1 MSLKKYIFM
10 SMAGVIAGQ
19 WLNAQPLTLNEAI
32 ATARTESVAAKEA
45 KFGFVSSYWAYRS
58 YRASLLPSLSLYG
71 DIGNYNRSLALLQ
84 DYETGDVKYS
94 LTNNMQNSLG
104 LALSQN
110 IALTGGTL
118 SVYSDLARIDQFGE
132 RGNVTWYSQPI
143 TARYSQPLFSYNKFK
158 WNKLISPKEYEK
170 SKRVFLESMERF
182 SGDVVAAYYAL
193 ALAEIKLRTAA
204 ESYANTGRM
213 LDIARQR
220 LTLGSVRRDECL
232 QLELRM
238 INDSIAIGTN
248 SVAVREAR
256 MAFNS
261 LMGLGE
267 KAEPDPVLDDYL
279 PDVVMDYEFVL
290 NKSLENSSFD
300 IDNEIT
306 ILNAQSTVAQAKADR
321 GITMLL
327 NARFGL
333 SKTDR
338 ELRNAY
344 IGPLDQEVVGLSF
357 SVPIFDWG
365 TGRGRVQKARAA
377 EEVVRAQVAQSE
389 NDFRRQLFSAVGQF
403 NNQRN
408 QCYAS
413 RKARDISSERYA
425 LMLESF
431 SRGDASVTD
440 LNNAQNEYDAAST
453 QYVTDLGNFWQYYY
467 TLRQLTLYDF
477 IAEHDIDVNP
487 EELID
492 K

>member
-1 MSLKKYIFM
+1 
-10 SMAGVIAGQ
+10 
-19 WLNAQPLTLNEAI
+19 
-32 ATARTESVAAKEA
+32 
-45 KFGFVSSYWAYRS
+45 
-58 YRASLLPSLSLYG
+58 
-71 DIGNYNRSLALLQ
+71 
-84 DYETGDVKYS
+84 
-94 LTNNMQNSLG
+94 
-104 LALSQN
+104 
-110 IALTGGTL
+110 
-118 SVYSDLARIDQFGE
+118 
-132 RGNVTWYSQPI
+132 
-143 TARYSQPLFSYNKFK
+143 
-158 WNKLISPKEYEK
+158 
-170 SKRVFLESMERF
+170 
-182 SGDVVAAYYAL
+182 
-193 ALAEIKLRTAA
+193 
-204 ESYANTGRM
+204 
-213 LDIARQR
+213 
-220 LTLGSVRRDECL
+220 
-232 QLELRM
+232 
-238 INDSIAIGTN
+238 
-248 SVAVREAR
+248 
-256 MAFNS
+256 
-261 LMGLGE
+261 
-267 KAEPDPVLDDYL
+267 
-279 PDVVMDYEFVL
+279 MDYEFVL

-306 ILNAQSTVAQAKADR
+306 ILNAQSAVAQAKADR

-431 SRGDASVTD
+431 SRGEASVTD